1 MTTNIE
7 KFDLKFWEEN
17 PGRRPL
23 WSAAHLLGMTDIPPL
38 PKTRDDALS
47 KCLVNGH
54 ARYLPDNSTVVL
66 DAFDDGKGQ
75 GDDAVSFFIPHNW
88 DQSQSD
94 NGLRSR
100 IQNYLN
106 RTSATPNAPIT
117 LANAA
122 TLLQDLAAAQI
133 SSHTLPDSSTSQAK
147 VKTRK
152 VGTRP
157 RHSNASLVYAPT

>member
-1 MTTNIE
+1 MTQYHFSFLTTV
-7 KFDLKFWEEN
+7 
-17 PGRRPL
+17 
-23 WSAAHLLGMTDIPPL
+23 STLLLILLRCSQPY
-38 PKTRDDALS
+38 LS
-47 KCLVNGH
+47 
-54 ARYLPDNSTVVL
+54 S
-66 DAFDDGKGQ
+66 KG
-75 GDDAVSFFIPHNW
+75 